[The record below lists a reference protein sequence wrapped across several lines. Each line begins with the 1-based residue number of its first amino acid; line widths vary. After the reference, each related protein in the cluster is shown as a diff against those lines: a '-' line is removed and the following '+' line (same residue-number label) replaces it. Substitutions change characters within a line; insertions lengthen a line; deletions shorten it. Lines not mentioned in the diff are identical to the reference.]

1 MPNIMKTITHPIR
14 LSDVPWPEQ
23 AGWAAIG
30 HGDYIYGYGAT
41 EAQAWNMVVEYYDE
55 NMQHGPDDIE
65 PDEADFRILPVSAG
79 VLAEAEHDSDIPLE
93 EGENG
98 VHCTKKELADREQ
111 QITDL
116 QAEWDEWIE
125 DQDWAPLDGDPQIL
139 EVSEDEA
146 ALAVLSAAL
155 EDERL
160 DKLDIRR
167 MLAAMALAYSEGD
180 DRIHISAS
188 GRPMLAATGK
198 REARHL
204 PARRWHAAK
213 ALAEIGIDGFADA
226 WIYYPVARLEQ
237 YGQLIYGPEWVSPMA
252 RDLGVALRTV
262 QRWKA
267 MERPIPDSVFEK
279 LRPGLEQAEKKA
291 QSHISTIR
299 RLLAA

>member
-1 MPNIMKTITHPIR
+1 MSNNTLPTRI
-14 LSDVPWPEQ
+14 SEVPWPEQ

-30 HGDYIYGYGAT
+30 HGDYIYGYGAS
-41 EAQAWNMVVEYYDE
+41 EAHAWNMVVEYYDE
-55 NMQHGPDDIE
+55 NMQHGFDDIE

-98 VHCTKKELADREQ
+98 VYCTKKELADREQ
-111 QITDL
+111 QIADL
-116 QAEWDEWIE
+116 KAEWDEWIE
-125 DQDWAPLDGDPQIL
+125 NQAWAPLDGGLQAPV
-139 EVSEDEA
+139 VSGEDGS
-146 ALAVLSAAL
+146 ALAFLSEAM
-155 EDERL
+155 EEERL

-167 MLAAMALAYSEGD
+167 MLAEMAWAYAEGD

-204 PARRWHAAK
+204 PVRRWHAAK

-252 RDLGVALRTV
+252 RDLSVALRTV

-267 MERPIPDSVFEK
+267 EERPIPDYVFEK